1 MSSMANST
9 SLLAPAVTR
18 SLDLNWAMPSWP
30 SRSSRR
36 AIRACPTTGVWHF
49 LNVLLVASYPEVRM
63 KVVLSVLMVLF
74 LQDDLYKEGVAQ
86 LEAKHYD
93 EAESAFRQMIEADA
107 SNSKA
112 FEGLARVDI
121 ARKDYDKAL
130 EDATKSV
137 ELDGENGDAHYAL
150 GLAHAYRLDFENAA
164 PSLEK
169 ALSLNPDNAYA
180 HYQLGLVQ
188 YKLKRYDQTI
198 LHFEKFLEL
207 KPDAPEAPQVRS
219 ILKTVRS

>member
-1 MSSMANST
+1 
-9 SLLAPAVTR
+9 
-18 SLDLNWAMPSWP
+18 
-30 SRSSRR
+30 
-36 AIRACPTTGVWHF
+36 
-49 LNVLLVASYPEVRM
+49 M

-150 GLAHAYRLDFENAA
+150 GLAYTRQAEAAGSIATLPAALKHFNALLQINGNIA
-164 PSLEK
+164 EATYARKNIASIQ
-169 ALSLNPDNAYA
+169 AVLSAIDG
-180 HYQLGLVQ
+180 Q
-188 YKLKRYDQTI
+188 
-198 LHFEKFLEL
+198 
-207 KPDAPEAPQVRS
+207 
-219 ILKTVRS
+219 